1 MTHLTLEKFCDAL
14 QKGLGRAVI
23 QVREQSQ
30 DNAGD
35 AILHACLHNLAYDPQ
50 CEGDRADWMLEI
62 VELTNNE
69 VFYHQRILEA
79 LPDVTDVWDAQQL
92 LELAAALARRG
103 FPQARRAIY
112 DKFEL
117 QQFNETCLGGC
128 QIVLLNGIEGLLRV
142 AEVIGARFLL
152 CFRFTCQRRGNRTSE
167 ERGCLLRRGGSS

>member
-1 MTHLTLEKFCDAL
+1 MTHLTLEKFCDAI

-69 VFYHQRILEA
+69 QLYHQRILEA
-79 LPDVTDVWDAQQL
+79 LPDATDFWDAQQL
-92 LELAAALARRG
+92 IELAAALARRG
-103 FPQARRAIY
+103 FPRARRAIY

-117 QQFNETCLGGC
+117 QQFNESWLGGR
-128 QIVLLNGIEGLLRV
+128 QIVELENPEI
-142 AEVIGARFLL
+142 A
-152 CFRFTCQRRGNRTSE
+152 T
-167 ERGCLLRRGGSS
+167 